1 MFTIRHKILN
11 QTIEELEELDLDEF
25 KHEFDEDIEGQI
37 QINFDG
43 KTIGYVNDEIP
54 LAEEWLILWLTK
66 LNEAIE
72 VLNKFNYA
80 AFYIPDTDNIW
91 IELKGNCDFI
101 EVCKVK
107 LKLENSDKS
116 LVAKPID
123 EFEKY
128 DWDGTTINKNEFVE
142 NILQDSEVLVS
153 EIFEI
158 NYKLM
163 ESESIKNLKKVIYIN
178 KNFNK

>member
-11 QTIEELEELDLDEF
+11 QTIEEIEELSLDEF
-25 KHEFDEDIEGQI
+25 RDEFDEDIEGQI

-54 LAEEWLILWLTK
+54 FAEEWLILWLTK
-66 LNEAIE
+66 LNKAINI
-72 VLNKFNYA
+72 LNKFNYV

-91 IELKGNCDFI
+91 IELKVNDNFI
-101 EVCKVK
+101 DVRKVK
-107 LKLENSDKS
+107 LKLKNIDKL
-116 LVAKPID
+116 LVEKPID

-128 DWDGTTINKNEFVE
+128 DWDGTTINKNEFID
-142 NILQDSEVLVS
+142 NILQDSKILID
-153 EIFEI
+153 EISKI

-163 ESESIKNLKKVIYIN
+163 EAESIKNLKKIISIN
-178 KNFNK
+178 